1 MNANAVLTLDTRR
14 ARKDG
19 TYPVI
24 LRLSHRGKTIPVST
38 GISLPE
44 KYWDGKNRRI
54 RQSYN
59 GLDNITRANNWLEKQ
74 KAKAL
79 DIITRLKDTGELNG
93 LSIKELKDRIVSK
106 GQKATVFDFIEG
118 LIADLIKKQ
127 KVGNARSYRN
137 VLREIKNFRKGRDF
151 TFHELNYSFL
161 LEFERAYLSRGL
173 SENGLAVYMR
183 TIKAIYNKAIKA
195 GLAEKENYPFDR
207 YIIKTKP
214 TKKRA
219 IGFDAIQKIIDI
231 KLDPDTVL
239 FDTRNIFLMSFYLYG
254 APYIDLAFLKL
265 SNIIDER
272 VQYKRQ
278 KTGRFYDIKISPA
291 LNEILAYYTAGK
303 DQNDYILPIIK
314 RDTLQDRYKDVLWAL
329 NRYNKRLKQLAVQA
343 GIKEKLT
350 SYVSRHSF
358 ATIADNMEIP
368 VTAIS
373 QMLGHEKLST
383 TQSYLAGV
391 RKSAIDDYNQRIIG
405 GDK

>member
-106 GQKATVFDFIEG
+106 GQKTTVFDFIEG

-161 LEFERAYLSRGL
+161 MEFERAYLSRGL

-183 TIKAIYNKAIKA
+183 TIRAIYNKAIKA
-195 GLAEKENYPFDR
+195 GLAEKETYPFDR

-219 IGFDAIQKIIDI
+219 ISFEAIQKIIDI

-265 SNIIDER
+265 SNIIDGR

-291 LNEILAYYTAGK
+291 LNEIMVYYTTGK
-303 DQNDYILPIIK
+303 AQGDYILPIIK

-405 GDK
+405 GDQ